1 MFHHTETAWQSGTD
15 TDRAF
20 EGQLVVAHVLALKR
34 IKNQTLYEPSA
45 KLLTGQLQA
54 SKTYVRHTETAWQW
68 GTDRARFETHI
79 EPNPIRAVSQLSKA
93 SYKPPAGRGAF
104 ARSETHFEPN
114 PIQAASVPVK
124 ASKLHVRP
132 HEAAWWDGSCDRM
145 AARRGA
151 YARFETRLEP
161 NPINARS
168 ATLKQHGREGRI
180 WPSKRCWPWLIC
192 PLWNI

>member
-1 MFHHTETAWQSGTD
+1 MA
-15 TDRAF
+15 
-20 EGQLVVAHVLALKR
+20 
-34 IKNQTLYEPSA
+34 
-45 KLLTGQLQA
+45 
-54 SKTYVRHTETAWQW
+54 VRDGSCLRRDA
-68 GTDRARFETHI
+68 GPGSIARFETHI

-104 ARSETHFEPN
+104 ARFETHFEPN
-114 PIQAASVPVK
+114 SIQAASMPVK

-161 NPINARS
+161 NPIRAVSQLSKASYKPPKCTFRDTETAR
-168 ATLKQHGREGRI
+168 Q
-180 WPSKRCWPWLIC
+180 
-192 PLWNI
+192 